1 VRVRSL
7 KSEAAQESRL
17 KPTPCPNCE
26 SHDQYRSKEVGA
38 GGGHAP
44 NYLPGLGKWYA
55 AAKFTVVVCRS
66 CGLTRFFASEE
77 ARANLTDT
85 EPPTWTRIG

>member
-1 VRVRSL
+1 MR
-7 KSEAAQESRL
+7 
-17 KPTPCPNCE
+17 PTPCPNCE
-26 SHDQYRSKEVGA
+26 SHDQYRSKEVKA

-44 NYLPGLGKWYA
+44 DYLPGLGHWYA

-77 ARANLTDT
+77 ARERLANAA
-85 EPPTWTRIG
+85 EGVWTRLT

>member
-1 VRVRSL
+1 V
-7 KSEAAQESRL
+7 

-26 SHDQYRSKEVGA
+26 SHDQYRSKQVGA

-55 AAKFTVVVCRS
+55 AAKFTVVVCRA

-77 ARANLTDT
+77 ARANLADTD
-85 EPPTWTRIG
+85 PPTWTRLG